1 MLNLL
6 IGMMLGFS
14 LAVPPGPMN
23 ALIAAESL
31 RSPIHGTMV
40 GAGAMTADAILMTIS
55 LLLYQLVKPFVYYI
69 YLAGGIIMIYLA
81 YNVLMSKQTG
91 SNNKAVTISY
101 TKGII
106 MGITNPY
113 QISWWVTAGLSFISI
128 FGLESVLGLFIAI
141 IIWII
146 VFPIII
152 NLGSRYGGSK
162 AYDVIRVTTAAAIVG
177 FGLYFIINGLTQL
190 HLISL

>member
-1 MLNLL
+1 MLNFL

-31 RSPIHGTMV
+31 KSPIHGTMV

-55 LLLYQLVKPFVYYI
+55 LFLYQLVKPFVYYI
-69 YLAGGIIMIYLA
+69 YLAGGAIMIYLA
-81 YNVLMSKQTG
+81 YNVLISQPIQ
-91 SNNKAVTISY
+91 SNNKDITISY

-113 QISWWVTAGLSFISI
+113 QISWWITAGLSFISI
-128 FGLESVLGLFIAI
+128 FGLESILGLFIAI
-141 IIWII
+141 ITWII

-152 NLGSRYGGSK
+152 NLGSKYGGSK
-162 AYDVIRVTTAAAIVG
+162 TYTIIKMITAVAIIS
-177 FGLYFIINGLTQL
+177 FGLYFLIKGLIQL
-190 HLISL
+190 HLI

>member
-1 MLNLL
+1 MLNFL

-31 RSPIHGTMV
+31 KSPIHGTMV

-69 YLAGGIIMIYLA
+69 YLAGGAIMIYLA
-81 YNVLMSKQTG
+81 YNVLTSQPTQ
-91 SNNKAVTISY
+91 SNNKDITISY

-113 QISWWVTAGLSFISI
+113 QISWWITAGLSFISI
-128 FGLESVLGLFIAI
+128 FGLESILGLFIAI
-141 IIWII
+141 ITWII
-146 VFPIII
+146 VFPIVI
-152 NLGSRYGGSK
+152 NLGSKYGGPK
-162 AYDVIRVTTAAAIVG
+162 TYTITKLITAVAIIS
-177 FGLYFIINGLTQL
+177 FGLYFLINGLIRL
-190 HLISL
+190 HLI

>member
-1 MLNLL
+1 MLNFL

-31 RSPIHGTMV
+31 KSPIHGTMV

-69 YLAGGIIMIYLA
+69 YLAGGAIMIYLA
-81 YNVLMSKQTG
+81 YNVLTSQPTQ
-91 SNNKAVTISY
+91 SNNKDITISY

-113 QISWWVTAGLSFISI
+113 QISWWITAGLSFISI
-128 FGLESVLGLFIAI
+128 FGLESILGLFIAI
-141 IIWII
+141 ITWII
-146 VFPIII
+146 VFPIVI
-152 NLGSRYGGSK
+152 NLGSKYGGPK
-162 AYDVIRVTTAAAIVG
+162 TYTIAKLITAVAIIS
-177 FGLYFIINGLTQL
+177 FGLYFLINGLIRL
-190 HLISL
+190 HLI